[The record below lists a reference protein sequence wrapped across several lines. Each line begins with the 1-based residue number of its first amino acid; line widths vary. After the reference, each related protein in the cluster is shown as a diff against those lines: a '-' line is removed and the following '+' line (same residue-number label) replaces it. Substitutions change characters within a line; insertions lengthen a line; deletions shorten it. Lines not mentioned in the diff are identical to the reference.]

1 MTRPASLRLLAR
13 VLVTAAAVTGTVLVT
28 PAASTAATPH
38 TVAKPATRAA
48 EDRTPLAVSLQS
60 LAPATIPS
68 RGRVT
73 LTGQIT
79 NRSKQ
84 TWTDLNVYLFTS
96 DEPLTDRAQLADA
109 AGSEADATIGN
120 RRTASGLYDKVG
132 DLGPG
137 ESEPYRVSV
146 RRQDLGISGAPGVYW
161 VGIHVLGATNG
172 IRDRVADGR
181 ARTFMPLMPSARSSA
196 ADRTSTRLALVV
208 PFRQPVQRGASGRL
222 LDVGRWNAALSP
234 GGRLRRLLDL
244 SHRSQVPFT
253 WLVDPA
259 LLDAVSS
266 VAHENP
272 PIDSSPS
279 QTQPSDQP
287 SDQPSNQP
295 SDQPS
300 AGSGSASGSPSG
312 SASGSPSGSP
322 SGNVP
327 SPSATAGSSGTPS
340 SGSPAVPSTAA
351 ENARSWLEEF
361 RVQAPTRTVAS
372 LPYGD
377 LDVAAALGGPVRS
390 LYARAAGLSATT
402 MPGYGVAAALPVV
415 APTSGYLPQA
425 ALRRLRIE
433 TPVLLGEAALP
444 DLRPTVLERGSRAP
458 LVRTDAAAAAG
469 GPDPAAR
476 YDALGVRQRLLA
488 ESALHALSS
497 QRHQP
502 LVVSLP
508 AAWDPGSDWASSR
521 FFAGLDQPWLR
532 LVDLPSVLSAA
543 PTRPAG
549 PGPRLVYPTAQRV
562 AEVPVSNLGAS
573 RELDRVGGVYAR
585 LLSAND
591 TVDDQLG
598 RVAMLGSSLGARRNA
613 DLARARTSSSTG
625 YVRSQMARVR
635 IEGPQFVMMSGESGP
650 IQVTLVNDLD
660 QPVTV
665 GLRSVTPGSNLHVE
679 KFDPVTLGPGRRTSV
694 RLEASSADIGVHAVT
709 LLTTDA
715 DGVPLG
721 SETRFVVRTSHVS
734 TVIWVIMGAA
744 GGLLLVAIVVRL
756 FRRIRRRRSTHGP
769 LLPPN
774 PSDQEHPA

>member
-13 VLVTAAAVTGTVLVT
+13 VLVTAAATGTVLVT

-38 TVAKPATRAA
+38 TVAKPATQAA
-48 EDRTPLAVSLQS
+48 ANRTPLAVSLQT

-79 NRSKQ
+79 NRSQQ
-84 TWTDLNVYLFTS
+84 TWTGLNVYLVTS
-96 DEPLTDRAQLADA
+96 PEPITSRSELADA
-109 AGSEADATIGN
+109 AASEADAQVGE
-120 RRTASGLYDKVG
+120 RRTTEGLYDQVP
-132 DLGPG
+132 DLAPG
-137 ESEPYRVSV
+137 ESTGYRVSV
-146 RRQDLGISGAPGVYW
+146 RRKDLGISGAPGVYW
-161 VGIHVLGATNG
+161 VGIHVLGAADG
-172 IRDRVADGR
+172 VRDSVADGR
-181 ARTFMPLMPSARSSA
+181 ARTFMPLLPSSRTAV
-196 ADRTSTRLALVV
+196 ADRPATRLALVV
-208 PFRQPVQRGASGRL
+208 PFRQPVQRGAAGRL

-234 GGRLRRLLDL
+234 EGRLGRLLDL
-244 SHRSQVPFT
+244 GRRSRVPVT

-259 LLDAVSS
+259 LLDAVGSL
-266 VAHENP
+266 AQGNP
-272 PIDSSPS
+272 SIDSSPS
-279 QTQPSDQP
+279 QSQPGSGPSGQPSDGPSDGSSGGPSGGGSSSQP
-287 SDQPSNQP
+287 SGQ
-295 SDQPS
+295 
-300 AGSGSASGSPSG
+300 
-312 SASGSPSGSP
+312 
-322 SGNVP
+322 P
-327 SPSATAGSSGTPS
+327 SPSATAGSGGTPS
-340 SGSPAVPSTAA
+340 GGSAAVPSAAA
-351 ENARSWLEEF
+351 ETARRWLGEF
-361 RVQAPTRTVAS
+361 RLQAPARTVAA

-377 LDVAAALGGPVRS
+377 LDVAAVLGGPLRS
-390 LYARAAGLSATT
+390 LYARAADLSAAT
-402 MPGYGVAAALPVV
+402 MPGYGVATPLPVV
-415 APTSGYLPQA
+415 APTSGYMPRA
-425 ALRRLRIE
+425 ALRRLNAE
-433 TPVLLGEAALP
+433 TPVLLGESALP
-444 DLRPTVLERGSRAP
+444 DTRSTVLERDGRAP
-458 LVRTDAAAAAG
+458 LLRTDEAAAAG
-469 GPDPAAR
+469 GPDPTAP

-488 ESALHALSS
+488 ESALHALSP
-497 QRHQP
+497 QRRQP

-508 AAWDPGSDWASSR
+508 AGWDPGSDWASSR
-521 FFAGLDQPWLR
+521 FFAGLDQPWLQ

-543 PTRPAG
+543 RTRPAG
-549 PGPRLVYPTAQRV
+549 SGPRLVYPTAQRV
-562 AEVPVSNLGAS
+562 AEVPVSNLGTT

-598 RVAMLGSSLGARRNA
+598 RIAMLGSSLGARRNA
-613 DLARARTSSSTG
+613 DLARARTASSTD

-665 GLRSVTPGSNLHVE
+665 GLRSITPGSNLKIE
-679 KFDPVTLGPGRRTSV
+679 KFDPVTLGPGRRTST

-721 SETRFVVRTSHVS
+721 SETRFSVRTSHVS

-756 FRRIRRRRSTHGP
+756 FRRIRRRQSTHGP
-769 LLPPN
+769 LLPPH

>member
-1 MTRPASLRLLAR
+1 MTRPAPLRLLAC
-13 VLVTAAAVTGTVLVT
+13 VLATAAAATGTVLVT
-28 PAASTAATPH
+28 PAASTAALPR
-38 TVAKPATRAA
+38 TVATPAGRAVT
-48 EDRTPLAVSLQS
+48 DRTPLAVSLQT
-60 LAPATIPS
+60 LAPATIPT

-79 NRSKQ
+79 NRSQQ

-120 RRTASGLYDKVG
+120 RRTAPGLYDKVG

-161 VGIHVLGATNG
+161 VGIHVLGASDG
-172 IRDRVADGR
+172 VRDRVADGR
-181 ARTFMPLMPSARSSA
+181 ARTFMPLMPSARSSV
-196 ADRTSTRLALVV
+196 ADRTSTRLSLVV
-208 PFRQPVQRGASGRL
+208 PFRQPVQRGAAGRL

-234 GGRLRRLLDL
+234 EGRLRRLLDL
-244 SHRSQVPFT
+244 SHRSRVPFT

-272 PIDSSPS
+272 PIDPSPS
-279 QTQPSDQP
+279 QRQPSDQPSSGPSDQP
-287 SDQPSNQP
+287 SDQPSDGPTGQP
-295 SDQPS
+295 SDGP
-300 AGSGSASGSPSG
+300 GSASS
-312 SASGSPSGSP
+312 SASSNEPGDGA
-322 SGNVP
+322 
-327 SPSATAGSSGTPS
+327 PSATAGSGTPAD
-340 SGSPAVPSTAA
+340 GSTTAPSAAA
-351 ENARSWLEEF
+351 ESARRWLEEF
-361 RVQAPTRTVAS
+361 RLQAPSRTVAT

-377 LDVAAALGGPVRS
+377 LDVAAVLGGPVRS

-402 MPGYGVAAALPVV
+402 MPGYGVTAALPVV
-415 APTSGYLPQA
+415 APTSGYLPQT

-444 DLRPTVLERGSRAP
+444 DVRRTVLERGSRAP
-458 LVRTDAAAAAG
+458 LLRTDGAAAAG

-488 ESALHALSS
+488 ESALHAMSS
-497 QRHQP
+497 QRRQP

-543 PTRPAG
+543 PTQPAG

-573 RELDRVGGVYAR
+573 RELDRLGGVYAR

-613 DLARARTSSSTG
+613 DLARARTSSSTS

-756 FRRIRRRRSTHGP
+756 FRRIRRRQSTHGP
-769 LLPPN
+769 LLPSH